1 MLEEKDRIG
10 RSLGAIKDPKL
21 LKEVLQFSISDDVRS
36 QDSVFIII
44 AVGLSKV
51 GREVAWNFFKDNK
64 DLFKERYPVYMFCN
78 CHAFNVY
85 AMCGKSLIFKFM
97 FAITGWWTDFPLGEV
112 HYGRFCN

>member
-21 LKEVLQFSISDDVRS
+21 LKEVLKFSISDDVRS

-51 GREVAWNFFKDNK
+51 GREVAWNFFKENK
-64 DLFKERYPVYMFCN
+64 DLFKERYPV
-78 CHAFNVY
+78 
-85 AMCGKSLIFKFM
+85 LIFYNWN
-97 FAITGWWTDFPLGEV
+97 ILQI
-112 HYGRFCN
+112 RFTT